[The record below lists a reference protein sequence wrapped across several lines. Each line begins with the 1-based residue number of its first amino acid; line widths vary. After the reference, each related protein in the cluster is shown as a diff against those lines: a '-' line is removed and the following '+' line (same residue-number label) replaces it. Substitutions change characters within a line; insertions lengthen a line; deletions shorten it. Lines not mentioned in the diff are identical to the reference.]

1 MKGLVSVLVTGLVI
15 ALHVGEGYVA
25 AWLADSNSNQNETA
39 KESADKQDSRP
50 KHCR

>member
-25 AWLADSNSNQNETA
+25 AWMADNESTKEPA
-39 KESADKQDSRP
+39 KESADK
-50 KHCR
+50 

>member
-25 AWLADSNSNQNETA
+25 AWMADSNSNQNNKPA
-39 KESADKQDSRP
+39 KESADK
-50 KHCR
+50 